1 MKTNRIIRVAQTGA
15 EKVLMANVLAC
26 TGIVSMVESIQELSF
41 NTAVTCRSN
50 RDRIHPEQ
58 AAKELTAEHDAVVAK
73 AKASADRIKG
83 ILSKKSVQAAS
94 N

>member
-1 MKTNRIIRVAQTGA
+1 MKTTIIRAAQTGA

-41 NTAVTCRSN
+41 NTAVRCRSN
-50 RDRIHPEQ
+50 RQRIHPEQ
-58 AAKELTAEHDAVVAK
+58 AAKELKAEHDAIVAK
-73 AKASADRIKG
+73 AKSSAERIKG
-83 ILSKKSVQAAS
+83 ILSKKSVLVQS